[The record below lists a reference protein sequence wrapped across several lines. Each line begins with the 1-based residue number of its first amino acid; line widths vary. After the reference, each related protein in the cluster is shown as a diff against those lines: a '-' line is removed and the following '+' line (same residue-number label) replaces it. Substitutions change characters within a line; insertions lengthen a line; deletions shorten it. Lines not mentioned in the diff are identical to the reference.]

1 MIIGGKASNPGELRM
16 KIALYSRSVSVETG
30 GFQKPSLTKI
40 GDVWARW
47 TNVHGSEALQA
58 AAVQALD
65 AATVLI
71 RYRDDIDRTCM
82 VEKGGQFYEIIS
94 LDNIQER
101 DEYIELK
108 VRKWQA
114 G

>member
-1 MIIGGKASNPGELRM
+1 MIIGGKVSNPGDLRL
-16 KIALYSRSVSVETG
+16 KIALYSRAVTAETG

-40 GDVWARW
+40 ADVWARW

-58 AAVQALD
+58 AAIQALD

-71 RYRDDIDRTCM
+71 RYRAGMDRTCV
-82 VEKGGQFYEIIS
+82 VEKGGQLYEIIS
-94 LDNIQER
+94 LDDIQER
-101 DEYIELK
+101 HEYIELK